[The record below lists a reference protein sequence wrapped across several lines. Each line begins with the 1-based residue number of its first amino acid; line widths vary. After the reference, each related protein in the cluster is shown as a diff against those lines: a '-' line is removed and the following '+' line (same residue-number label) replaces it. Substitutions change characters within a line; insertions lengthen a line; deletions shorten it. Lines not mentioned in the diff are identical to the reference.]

1 MKVFHLDPVSFS
13 GILLNSISSVAMS
26 PLWPQMSPRG
36 KRINAAFA
44 VSGAYMLGGQMTF
57 AIAAENSRVLAA
69 FFSAKVVA
77 GALSILI
84 TVVQSELFMRSE
96 HEMLETK

>member
-1 MKVFHLDPVSFS
+1 
-13 GILLNSISSVAMS
+13 
-26 PLWPQMSPRG
+26 MSPRG

-69 FFSAKVVA
+69 FFSAKIVA